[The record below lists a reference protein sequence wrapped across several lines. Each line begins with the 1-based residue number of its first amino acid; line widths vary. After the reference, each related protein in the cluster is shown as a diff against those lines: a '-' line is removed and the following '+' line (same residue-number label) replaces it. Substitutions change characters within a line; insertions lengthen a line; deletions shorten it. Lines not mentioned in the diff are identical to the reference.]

1 MTVVPAKRILLIIGG
16 GIAAYKALDLVR
28 RLRESGLSVP
38 AVMTEAARRF
48 VTKLSVESLTETRVF
63 DDLFALTG
71 DSAMGHIELSRAA
84 DLVVVAPAT
93 ADLLA
98 KMAQGLA
105 NDLASTLL
113 LATDKKILVAPAMNV
128 RMWLHPAT
136 RRNVEILRR
145 DGVAFV
151 GPEEGSMA
159 CGEFGPG
166 RMSEPAAILAA
177 IERMLTLDTKIPL
190 PAEVPG
196 AHPTSGLLAGR
207 RVVVTS
213 GPTREPIDP
222 VRYITNR
229 SSGKQGHAI
238 AAAAAAAGAEVVLV
252 SGPVTLDDPA
262 GVRTVHVETAAEMLD
277 AVLSALPAD
286 IFVAVAA
293 VADWRCAG
301 TSTSKLKKSTNLAQ
315 SLKLVENPDI
325 LAAVGRRAD
334 GRPSVVTGFAAETEL
349 LAENARAKLAAKNC
363 DMIVANLV
371 GEGTGVLGSE
381 SNEVLVLTKTGQE
394 NWPRLSKEEV
404 ARRIVA
410 RLAGMLPGDGL

>member
-28 RLRESGLSVP
+28 RLRENGFSVR
-38 AVMTEAARRF
+38 AVMTEAAQRF
-48 VTKLSVESLTETRVF
+48 VTKLSFESLTGNHVF

-136 RRNVEILRR
+136 RRNAEILRR

-301 TSTSKLKKSTNLAQ
+301 TSTSKLKKSTNVAQ

-334 GRPSVVTGFAAETEL
+334 GRPSVVAGFAAETEL

>member
-1 MTVVPAKRILLIIGG
+1 
-16 GIAAYKALDLVR
+16 
-28 RLRESGLSVP
+28 
-38 AVMTEAARRF
+38 
-48 VTKLSVESLTETRVF
+48 
-63 DDLFALTG
+63 
-71 DSAMGHIELSRAA
+71 
-84 DLVVVAPAT
+84 
-93 ADLLA
+93 
-98 KMAQGLA
+98 
-105 NDLASTLL
+105 
-113 LATDKKILVAPAMNV
+113 
-128 RMWLHPAT
+128 
-136 RRNVEILRR
+136 
-145 DGVAFV
+145 
-151 GPEEGSMA
+151 MA

-301 TSTSKLKKSTNLAQ
+301 TSTSKLKKSTNVAQ

-334 GRPSVVTGFAAETEL
+334 GRPSVVAGFAAETEL